1 MWGPQ
6 ATAQCANALRQHCVH
21 QVNLPQVTDKFTDKL
36 TEHVN
41 TKFKSQL
48 ITIHTCMPIGKSSL
62 SVKSTSTIFVVNN

>member
-1 MWGPQ
+1 MLHMWGPQ

-41 TKFKSQL
+41 TKFKS
-48 ITIHTCMPIGKSSL
+48 
-62 SVKSTSTIFVVNN
+62 